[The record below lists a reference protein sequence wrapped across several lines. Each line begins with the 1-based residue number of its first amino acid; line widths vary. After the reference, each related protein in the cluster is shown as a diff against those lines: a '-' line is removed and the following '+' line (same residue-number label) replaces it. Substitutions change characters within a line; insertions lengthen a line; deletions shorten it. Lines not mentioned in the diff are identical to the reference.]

1 MKNKFNEFILE
12 ENQNIFNAVKKINKN
27 GKRFLAITSKKNKF
41 LGTLTDADIRR
52 GLIKGIKKETTVK
65 KIYNRNAKFLFLN
78 QKHDYNFFFRFFKKF
93 KSIDALPILDKNY
106 TVKDIIFRDEIV
118 QKNNSTV

>member
-65 KIYNRNAKFLFLN
+65 KIYNRSAKFLFLN
-78 QKHDYNFFFRFFKKF
+78 QKHDYNFFLGF
-93 KSIDALPILDKNY
+93 
-106 TVKDIIFRDEIV
+106 
-118 QKNNSTV
+118 

>member
-12 ENQNIFNAVKKINKN
+12 ENQNIFDAVKKINKN

-52 GLIKGIKKETTVK
+52 GLIKGIKKGQ
-65 KIYNRNAKFLFLN
+65 LL
-78 QKHDYNFFFRFFKKF
+78 
-93 KSIDALPILDKNY
+93 KNL
-106 TVKDIIFRDEIV
+106 
-118 QKNNSTV
+118 